1 MRKYTR
7 IFILMLLVAAA
18 LALSAW
24 ADEGAVV
31 SVSSA
36 QTEAGDT
43 VTLELTLDNNPGV
56 AAVSVYLDYD
66 AAKLRP
72 LSYEISREANRRFM
86 ISLANEFAGSVMMV
100 ALKDVDY
107 SGVIAELSFEVL
119 ADAAGDAQVS
129 VSSVQLCNF
138 NDEVV
143 DCRSEGGVVSIENDG
158 AAASESGT
166 ETPATPDDSAAP
178 ETDESTANRDD
189 GAQNSPAA
197 NSTTAQTEP
206 EAAVIEDD
214 SAWVQDSVARF
225 EAEWGSAVETSES
238 TAQESGETASE
249 TAPSA
254 PTAQPDEQPAEKER
268 GSLLL
273 LPILALVLLVLAAG
287 VLALWM
293 LLRKKEKAARH

>member
-7 IFILMLLVAAA
+7 IFIWTLLLAAA

-36 QTEAGDT
+36 QAEAGDT

-72 LSYEISREANRRFM
+72 VSYEISREANRSFM
-86 ISLANEFAGSVMMV
+86 ISLANESAGSVMMV

-158 AAASESGT
+158 TAAESGT
-166 ETPATPDDSAAP
+166 ETPTTPDDSAAP
-178 ETDESTANRDD
+178 ETGDSAAKRDD
-189 GAQNSPAA
+189 GTQNSSAA
-197 NSTTAQTEP
+197 NSTTAQTAP

-238 TAQESGETASE
+238 TAQESEE
-249 TAPSA
+249 TAPESA
-254 PTAQPDEQPAEKER
+254 PTAPAAQPAEKPAEDK
-268 GSLLL
+268 GSLL
-273 LPILALVLLVLAAG
+273 LPILALALLVLAAG
-287 VLALWM
+287 VLAVWM